1 MGGHASA
8 VGKALEAAVARYNQF
23 VGSLETQVMSQAR
36 RFEDLKVEH
45 EGKKI
50 EELTTVETG
59 VRPLAK
65 LAVVD
70 DGSPPASL
78 DAPAA

>member
-1 MGGHASA
+1 
-8 VGKALEAAVARYNQF
+8 

-36 RFEDLKVEH
+36 KFEDLKVDH
-45 EGKKI
+45 EGK
-50 EELTTVETG
+50 ELPPLEAVETG
-59 VRPLAK
+59 LRPLAK

-70 DGSPPASL
+70 DEPRVANL